1 MCGNDGIRIR
11 RLESILVPIFKKKGN
26 IHESECGNYRGIK
39 LLLQLMK
46 CLERI
51 IDARIRLIVNE
62 QLGEE
67 PFGFRKGCGTTDAL
81 FILRQLNERKLEFG
95 QDGYWGFLDL
105 EKAYNKINRQM
116 IAPILMLYGVPEEI
130 VTMVTAVYRTPTT
143 RVR

>member
-1 MCGNDGIRIR
+1 M
-11 RLESILVPIFKKKGN
+11 
-26 IHESECGNYRGIK
+26 
-39 LLLQLMK
+39 M
-46 CLERI
+46 
-51 IDARIRLIVNE
+51 
-62 QLGEE
+62 
-67 PFGFRKGCGTTDAL
+67 
-81 FILRQLNERKLEFG
+81 ERKLEFG